1 MNARE
6 LAANVTELTTLPDVY
21 QQIRALA
28 DDPHASLKQFADV
41 VSMDAAISARLLRLV
56 NSPFYGLPGKV
67 DSVLRAINLIGT
79 DELCNLVLASS
90 IGGMFKGISNAAL
103 DLPAFWWRNVSVAML
118 ARQLGRQNHMPSHE
132 RLFIA
137 GILHDVGRLVA
148 FQQVPTLAA
157 EIERTQTDA
166 YDITRQR
173 AVLGFGYAELGA
185 ELLRQ
190 WGMPEALVEIVGC
203 QPQPQRALDY
213 GRDAAVLH
221 IAARAVPLITAG
233 PEAAAEPEALVAE
246 ELWEESGLDAGQLTA
261 ALAAVRERGSE
272 VRGLF

>member
-6 LAANVTELTTLPDVY
+6 LAASVTELTTLPDVY
-21 QQIRALA
+21 QQVRALA
-28 DDPHASLKQFADV
+28 DDPNAALRDFADV

-67 DSVLRAINLIGT
+67 ESVLRAINLIGT

-90 IGGMFKGISNAAL
+90 VGGMFKGLRDAAL
-103 DLPAFWWRNVSVAML
+103 DLEAFWWRNVNVAML
-118 ARQLGRQNHMPSHE
+118 ARQLGRTARVREVE
-132 RLFIA
+132 RLFVA
-137 GILHDVGRLVA
+137 GILHDVGRIVA

-157 EIERTQTDA
+157 EIERTQADPNDA
-166 YDITRQR
+166 ARQR

-203 QPQPQRALDY
+203 QHQPQRAMDHP
-213 GRDAAVLH
+213 RDAAVLH
-221 IAARAVPLITAG
+221 LATRGAQLIG
-233 PEAAAEPEALVAE
+233 AELP
-246 ELWEESGLDAGQLTA
+246 DPD
-261 ALAAVRERGSE
+261 ALAALVSDDAWEQSRLDPEQLAEAIGIVQERGPE
-272 VRGLF
+272 VRSIF